1 MGATAITVIT
11 ILCALV
17 FVEMINTLAI
27 LQVYGMPIR
36 NRKIL
41 DKLESL
47 TVNDVVPNPYS
58 NRIIAERQ
66 YGGVIDYIGMVGT
79 SILFK
84 YYLPRGGVIWR
95 FSSTAKKINSLR
107 KELLSGK

>member
-36 NRKIL
+36 NRRIL
-41 DKLESL
+41 DKLKSL
-47 TVNDVVPNPYS
+47 TVDDVVPNPYS
-58 NRIIAERQ
+58 RRIIAERQ
-66 YGGVIDYIGMVGT
+66 YSCIDYIGMVGT

-107 KELLSGK
+107 KELLSNK